1 MISTASEFHQ
11 LLDAAPDAM
20 IVVDE
25 LGRMTAI
32 NLEAERFFG
41 WAEQELLGE
50 PMSRCFPPR
59 FHRLLDTD
67 FETGG
72 ASLPGSNTGR
82 TVSCFAERGG
92 GAQVPVAAGP
102 AALRPGE
109 RRAVAGDGPRSDPV
123 APRPGHSLEE
133 HRKRPRHPRIDGG
146 CGDHHRPRR
155 DDQVSQPGRRA

>member
-82 TVSCFAERGG
+82 TVSCFAQRRGG
-92 GAQVPVAAGP
+92 AGVPLALARRP
-102 AALRPGE
+102 LRPGGD
-109 RRAVAGDGPRSDPV
+109 APAPGDGPGLAHW
-123 APRPGHSLEE
+123 APGP
-133 HRKRPRHPRIDGG
+133 D
-146 CGDHHRPRR
+146 
-155 DDQVSQPGRRA
+155 